1 MGGYFL
7 KILFSLLVCF
17 LHTEISILGL
27 NSTSE
32 ISRVKCI
39 ESERQAL
46 LNFKRGLVNDSG
58 MLSTWRDDENNRG
71 CCKWKGLQC
80 NNETGHVSK
89 LDLHGHYPQR
99 LSGVINIS
107 SLIDLQNIEYLNLS
121 NNDFEGSYIP
131 KFMGSFTNLK
141 YLDLSRSRFGGRIP
155 YELGNLSK
163 LEYLDL
169 KWNSLD
175 GAIPSQLGKLTS
187 LQHLDLSLNSLSGE
201 IPSEV
206 GVLTSLQHLDLSRN
220 SLRGEIPSEVGKLT
234 SLRHLDL
241 SFNSFRGEIHSE
253 VGMLTSLQHLDLSGN
268 SLLGEIPSEVGKLTA
283 LRYLDLSYNVAIH
296 GEIPYHFKNLSQL
309 QYLCLRGLNLSGPI
323 PLRVGN
329 LPILHTLRLEGNF
342 DLKINDAKWLSSLSF
357 LTTLDLTSL
366 HNLGSSRYWQQ
377 MIGEL
382 ITNLRELSL
391 VDCNL
396 TDESVVLSAS
406 IQNSSS
412 PLVTLNLND
421 NSLEGPIPNLSNFT
435 SLRTLHLSNNGLLH
449 ELESLH
455 LQDNYLE
462 GDINEW
468 HLNNLSK
475 LEELDL
481 TDNSLSLKF
490 GTTWVPPF
498 QLYNLGLASCKLC
511 PSFPSWLQTQSHLG
525 FLDISDAGIDD
536 FVPDWFWNKLQSIS
550 LMNMSYNT
558 LKGTIPNLPIKLTD
572 DYKLIILNSNQLEG
586 EIPAFLSHAYALD
599 FSNNKISGLNTFL
612 CGKRAST
619 NLHTLD
625 LSSNRIMGQLPNC
638 WEHLNTLEF
647 LDLSNNKL
655 SGKIPQSMGTLVNL
669 EALALRHNNFIGDLP
684 FTLKN
689 CTRLDILDL
698 SENLL
703 SGPIPSWIGQSL
715 QQLQI
720 LSLRVN
726 HFNGSVPV
734 HLCYLRQIHILDLSR
749 NNLSK
754 GIPTCLRNFT
764 AMMESRVITSQIV
777 RGRRISSRSI
787 SPLIYDSNVL
797 LMWKGQDHMY
807 WNPENLLKSIDLS
820 SNHLTGEVPKELGY
834 LLGLVSLNLSRNN
847 LHGQIPSEIGNL
859 NSLEFLD
866 LSRNHISRK
875 IPSTLSKIDRLAVL
889 DLSNNDLNGRIPW
902 GRQLQTFDGSSFEG
916 NTNLCGQQ
924 LNKSCPGDKPI
935 GTPEGEA
942 VDGED
947 EDSIF
952 YGALYMSLG
961 LGFFTG
967 FWGLLGPIL
976 LWKPWRIAYQRFL
989 IRLTDYILLMVEVNM
1004 AKCHMWFK
1012 G

>member
-1 MGGYFL
+1 MSVR
-7 KILFSLLVCF
+7 FSKHQTVIVSNVVSSNLASFYEIKLQKRK
-17 LHTEISILGL
+17 TE
-27 NSTSE
+27 
-32 ISRVKCI
+32 
-39 ESERQAL
+39 
-46 LNFKRGLVNDSG
+46 
-58 MLSTWRDDENNRG
+58 
-71 CCKWKGLQC
+71 
-80 NNETGHVSK
+80 
-89 LDLHGHYPQR
+89 
-99 LSGVINIS
+99 
-107 SLIDLQNIEYLNLS
+107 SLI
-121 NNDFEGSYIP
+121 
-131 KFMGSFTNLK
+131 
-141 YLDLSRSRFGGRIP
+141 
-155 YELGNLSK
+155 
-163 LEYLDL
+163 
-169 KWNSLD
+169 
-175 GAIPSQLGKLTS
+175 
-187 LQHLDLSLNSLSGE
+187 
-201 IPSEV
+201 
-206 GVLTSLQHLDLSRN
+206 
-220 SLRGEIPSEVGKLT
+220 
-234 SLRHLDL
+234 RH
-241 SFNSFRGEIHSE
+241 R
-253 VGMLTSLQHLDLSGN
+253 
-268 SLLGEIPSEVGKLTA
+268 
-283 LRYLDLSYNVAIH
+283 
-296 GEIPYHFKNLSQL
+296 
-309 QYLCLRGLNLSGPI
+309 
-323 PLRVGN
+323 
-329 LPILHTLRLEGNF
+329 
-342 DLKINDAKWLSSLSF
+342 
-357 LTTLDLTSL
+357 
-366 HNLGSSRYWQQ
+366 
-377 MIGEL
+377 
-382 ITNLRELSL
+382 
-391 VDCNL
+391 
-396 TDESVVLSAS
+396 
-406 IQNSSS
+406 
-412 PLVTLNLND
+412 
-421 NSLEGPIPNLSNFT
+421 
-435 SLRTLHLSNNGLLH
+435 
-449 ELESLH
+449 
-455 LQDNYLE
+455 
-462 GDINEW
+462 
-468 HLNNLSK
+468 
-475 LEELDL
+475 
-481 TDNSLSLKF
+481 
-490 GTTWVPPF
+490 
-498 QLYNLGLASCKLC
+498 
-511 PSFPSWLQTQSHLG
+511 
-525 FLDISDAGIDD
+525 
-536 FVPDWFWNKLQSIS
+536 
-550 LMNMSYNT
+550 
-558 LKGTIPNLPIKLTD
+558 
-572 DYKLIILNSNQLEG
+572 
-586 EIPAFLSHAYALD
+586 
-599 FSNNKISGLNTFL
+599 
-612 CGKRAST
+612 
-619 NLHTLD
+619 
-625 LSSNRIMGQLPNC
+625 LPNC

-669 EALALRHNNFIGDLP
+669 EALVLRHNNFIGDLP

-720 LSLRVN
+720 LSLSVN

-754 GIPTCLRNFT
+754 GIPTCLRNYT

-777 RGRRISSRSI
+777 MGRRISSTSI

-820 SNHLTGEVPKELGY
+820 SNDLTGEVPKELGY

-866 LSRNHISRK
+866 LSRNHISGK

>member
-1 MGGYFL
+1 
-7 KILFSLLVCF
+7 
-17 LHTEISILGL
+17 
-27 NSTSE
+27 
-32 ISRVKCI
+32 
-39 ESERQAL
+39 
-46 LNFKRGLVNDSG
+46 
-58 MLSTWRDDENNRG
+58 
-71 CCKWKGLQC
+71 
-80 NNETGHVSK
+80 
-89 LDLHGHYPQR
+89 
-99 LSGVINIS
+99 
-107 SLIDLQNIEYLNLS
+107 
-121 NNDFEGSYIP
+121 
-131 KFMGSFTNLK
+131 
-141 YLDLSRSRFGGRIP
+141 
-155 YELGNLSK
+155 
-163 LEYLDL
+163 
-169 KWNSLD
+169 
-175 GAIPSQLGKLTS
+175 
-187 LQHLDLSLNSLSGE
+187 
-201 IPSEV
+201 
-206 GVLTSLQHLDLSRN
+206 
-220 SLRGEIPSEVGKLT
+220 
-234 SLRHLDL
+234 
-241 SFNSFRGEIHSE
+241 
-253 VGMLTSLQHLDLSGN
+253 
-268 SLLGEIPSEVGKLTA
+268 
-283 LRYLDLSYNVAIH
+283 
-296 GEIPYHFKNLSQL
+296 
-309 QYLCLRGLNLSGPI
+309 
-323 PLRVGN
+323 
-329 LPILHTLRLEGNF
+329 
-342 DLKINDAKWLSSLSF
+342 
-357 LTTLDLTSL
+357 
-366 HNLGSSRYWQQ
+366 

-396 TDESVVLSAS
+396 TDESVVLYAS

-435 SLRTLHLSNNGLLH
+435 SLRALHLSNNRLTGEIPKSIGLLH

-468 HLNNLSK
+468 HLTNLSK

-498 QLYNLGLASCKLC
+498 QLYNLGLASCKLG
-511 PSFPSWLQTQSHLG
+511 PSFPSWLQNQSHLV
-525 FLDISDAGIDD
+525 FPDISDAGIDD

-558 LKGTIPNLPIKLTD
+558 LKG
-572 DYKLIILNSNQLEG
+572 
-586 EIPAFLSHAYALD
+586 
-599 FSNNKISGLNTFL
+599 
-612 CGKRAST
+612 
-619 NLHTLD
+619 
-625 LSSNRIMGQLPNC
+625 
-638 WEHLNTLEF
+638 
-647 LDLSNNKL
+647 
-655 SGKIPQSMGTLVNL
+655 KIPQSMGTLVNL
-669 EALALRHNNFIGDLP
+669 EALVLRHNNFIGDLP

-703 SGPIPSWIGQSL
+703 SGPILSWIGQSL

-754 GIPTCLRNFT
+754 GIPTCLRNYT

-777 RGRRISSRSI
+777 MGRRISSTSI

-820 SNHLTGEVPKELGY
+820 SNDLTGEVPKELGY

-866 LSRNHISRK
+866 LSRNHISGK

-1004 AKCHMWFK
+1004 AKCHMCGSKASRYVIPITSPF
-1012 G
+1012 GAS